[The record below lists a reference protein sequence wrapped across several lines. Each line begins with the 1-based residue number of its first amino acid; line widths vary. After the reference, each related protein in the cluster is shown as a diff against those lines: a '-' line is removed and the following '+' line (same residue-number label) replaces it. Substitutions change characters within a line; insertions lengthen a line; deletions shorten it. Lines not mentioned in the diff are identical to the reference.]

1 MADRQKVVHGILNG
15 TIFNDLEQ
23 PLINPVFN
31 VSLFF
36 DSEYLING
44 KDTAVVT
51 MEGEQETAHQL
62 FSGTSLNDLE

>member
-1 MADRQKVVHGILNG
+1 MADRQKVVYGILNG